1 MIETGWAKINLALH
15 VRARRSDGYHDI
27 ETLFAFVDGGD
38 GIVADVAAV
47 DSLMIVGEF
56 AEGLSAGGDNLVIQ
70 VLTLLRA
77 RYGADRVPPLAV
89 TLTKRLPVAAG
100 IGGGSADAAAMA
112 RLVRRHFLPELG
124 DDTLARIVGLLGA
137 DIATCVASAT
147 CLGVGVG
154 EELSVVPELRL
165 AGTPVLLVN
174 PRQPVATGP
183 VFAAW
188 DGIDRGALFGDPAGR
203 AQLFAARNDLQRAA
217 IAQCPA
223 IVDVLTELGAL
234 SPWLVRMSG
243 SGATCFALFDAVT
256 ERDIAATTLAQRHP
270 DWWQWRARCDER
282 SVAPAGNAARRRD
295 FADRRSCVEP
305 CPR

>member
-1 MIETGWAKINLALH
+1 MTGLMQETGWAKINLALH
-15 VRARRSDGYHDI
+15 VRARRSDGYHAI

-38 GIVADVAAV
+38 GIVAEVANA
-47 DSLMIVGEF
+47 DSLTIVGEF
-56 AEGLSAGGDNLVIQ
+56 ADGLSTGGDNLVFQ

-112 RLVRRHFLPELG
+112 RLVRTHFLPELG
-124 DDTLARIVGLLGA
+124 DSTLARIIAPLGA
-137 DIATCVASAT
+137 DIAACVASTT
-147 CLGVGVG
+147 CRGVGVG
-154 EELSVVPELRL
+154 EELSAVPELQL
-165 AGTPVLLVN
+165 GGTPVLLVN

-188 DGIDRGALFGDPAGR
+188 DGIDRGELFGDPAGR
-203 AQLFAARNDLQRAA
+203 AQLLAARNDLQRAA

-234 SPWLVRMSG
+234 GPWLTRMSG
-243 SGATCFALFDAVT
+243 SGATCFALFDALA
-256 ERDIAATTLAQRHP
+256 ERDAAAERLAQSHP
-270 DWWQWRARCDER
+270 HWWQL
-282 SVAPAGNAARRRD
+282 AGALR
-295 FADRRSCVEP
+295 
-305 CPR
+305 

>member
-1 MIETGWAKINLALH
+1 MTAFRETGWAKINLALH
-15 VRARRSDGYHDI
+15 VRGRRADGYHDI
-27 ETLFAFVDGGD
+27 ETLFAFVDDGD
-38 GIVADVAAV
+38 GIEAEFADTDNLA
-47 DSLMIVGEF
+47 IEGEF
-56 AEGLSAGGDNLVIQ
+56 GEGLSEGRDNLVHR
-70 VLTLLRA
+70 VLALLRA

-124 DDTLARIVGLLGA
+124 DAQLARIVGTLGA
-137 DIATCVASAT
+137 DIAACVASAT

-154 EELSVVPELRL
+154 EELSPVPELRL

-188 DGIDRGALFGDPAGR
+188 DGIDRGPLFTGADLR

-217 IAQCPA
+217 TAQCPA
-223 IVDVLTELGAL
+223 IVEVLTELGAL
-234 SPWLVRMSG
+234 RPWLARMSG
-243 SGATCFALFDAVT
+243 SGATCFALFDAVA
-256 ERDIAATTLAQRHP
+256 ERDTAAAILVQSHP
-270 DWWQWRARCDER
+270 DWWQM
-282 SVAPAGNAARRRD
+282 AGALR
-295 FADRRSCVEP
+295 
-305 CPR
+305 

>member
-1 MIETGWAKINLALH
+1 MTEVMQDTGWAKINLALH
-15 VRARRSDGYHDI
+15 VRGRRRDGYHDI

-38 GIVADVAAV
+38 GIVAEVAAA
-47 DSLMIVGEF
+47 DSLTIVGEF
-56 AEGLSAGGDNLVIQ
+56 AEGLTAGADNLVLQ
-70 VLTLLRA
+70 VLALLRA

-100 IGGGSADAAAMA
+100 IGGGSADAAATA

-124 DDTLARIVGLLGA
+124 DATLARIVGPLGA
-137 DIATCVASAT
+137 DIAACVASAT

-154 EELSVVPELRL
+154 EDLRAVPDLRL

-188 DGIDRGALFGDPAGR
+188 DGIDRGELFGDPAGR
-203 AQLFAARNDLQRAA
+203 AQLLAARNDLQRAA

-234 SPWLVRMSG
+234 SPWLARMSG
-243 SGATCFALFDAVT
+243 SGATCFALFDALA
-256 ERDIAATTLAQRHP
+256 ERDAA
-270 DWWQWRARCDER
+270 
-282 SVAPAGNAARRRD
+282 AARLTQSHPHWWLMAGALR
-295 FADRRSCVEP
+295 
-305 CPR
+305 